1 MSKVKIE
8 GNASGTG
15 TLTISAPNTNTDRSL
30 TLPDTA
36 GEVLVTDGTITIDD
50 TNDRVGI
57 GNSTPATIL
66 DIAKDSTTTWTTTIG
81 GGSSYS
87 PREHELSVKNTTDN
101 TTDSYA
107 ALFFQAGQTSPGSQI
122 NAARIAAIRTSA
134 FNTDLAFSTR
144 SSTPSSDM
152 FERMRIDSS
161 GNVGI
166 GTSSPDTNL
175 SVYHATA
182 NTSINVNTGTGGT
195 YPKKT
200 GISFGAT
207 STSLGGDLDFRGGA
221 GIQAI
226 NTAAT
231 GNPTDLI
238 FWTNKVGSP
247 AERMR
252 IDSSGRVLI
261 KATGIIGADTAPLQ
275 VTGGS
280 VTAIA
285 VKGGSNNYFQA
296 FYNTSNTLIGSI
308 TGSTGSTTSY
318 NTSSDYRLKENVVD
332 MTGAIDRVKALQPRR
347 FNWIADEDD
356 TTVDGFIAHEVS
368 DVIPEAITGEK
379 DATKEEEY
387 EVTPAVLDDD
397 GNVVTEAVMGTRT
410 VPDYQGIDQSKLVP
424 LLTGALQEAIAKIET
439 LETTVADLTTRI
451 ETLEN
456 P

>member
-15 TLTISAPNTNTDRSL
+15 TLTISAPNTNTDRTL

-36 GEVLVTDGTITIDD
+36 GEFVT
-50 TNDRVGI
+50 
-57 GNSTPATIL
+57 A
-66 DIAKDSTTTWTTTIG
+66 
-81 GGSSYS
+81 
-87 PREHELSVKNTTDN
+87 
-101 TTDSYA
+101 
-107 ALFFQAGQTSPGSQI
+107 
-122 NAARIAAIRTSA
+122 
-134 FNTDLAFSTR
+134 
-144 SSTPSSDM
+144 
-152 FERMRIDSS
+152 DSS

-166 GTSSPDTNL
+166 GTDSPDKRVTVRGSSPAVKVQEDGSNHYVML
-175 SVYHATA
+175 EGGGSTA
-182 NTSINVNTGTGGT
+182 HLKFYDELRFSEGTT
-195 YPKKT
+195 
-200 GISFGAT
+200 
-207 STSLGGDLDFRGGA
+207 
-221 GIQAI
+221 
-226 NTAAT
+226 
-231 GNPTDLI
+231 
-238 FWTNKVGSP
+238 
-247 AERMR
+247 ERMR
-252 IDSSGRVLI
+252 IDSNGRVLI
-261 KATGIIGADTAPLQ
+261 NATGIIGADTAPLQ
-275 VTGGS
+275 ATGGS

-296 FYNTSNTLIGSI
+296 FYNTSNSLIGSI

-347 FNWIADEDD
+347 FNWIEDEDD

-424 LLTGALQEAIAKIET
+424 LLTGALQEAIAKIEA
-439 LETTVADLTTRI
+439 LETRI

-456 P
+456 A